1 MEQLLSVPKVNE
13 NTLSHYIAL
22 LASRRSRRF
31 AKGLKL
37 DGGPLTYS
45 SAKAIQPLTPEEVA
59 ILAFAGAGVT
69 GYLAGELPYK
79 SGKEPASGDGNV
91 MYSLIGRT
99 SASADGHNNCTL
111 FVMNDSGTW
120 MLKRPQNFL
129 KSEIPALLELV
140 KKRDMLGLFDK
151 MAVRLDTKRR
161 DVAEREVPFILP
173 FNKWSANRP
182 GTTYFVPVNELS
194 SVYITVL
201 FFIFGLETGYNV
213 LDDRNGYKS
222 PGIGKFTK
230 SKGGWLNDDIKAG
243 KTFTLS
249 FIETYICE
257 MVAVEQGLMHQNLM
271 LAAEALNLGAFPHY
285 AGHPFA
291 WSKAL
296 GFRHQDMKLSEIM
309 AKGKIAATVMDLI
322 GINQSIPVPIGLE
335 NGGEVLLKPYSP
347 PYYKNMRQAVEAY
360 VAFKYSK
367 ENGTFRDG
375 SNYNAWKNS
384 TEIQEG
390 IPEYAEETI
399 DAVVS
404 YLEYLYD
411 RYGRI
416 PANFGPFKTI
426 LAQQVH
432 KIDTD
437 FYDRYY
443 KPGIYEERHDIQK

>member
-1 MEQLLSVPKVNE
+1 VLL
-13 NTLSHYIAL
+13 
-22 LASRRSRRF
+22 
-31 AKGLKL
+31 
-37 DGGPLTYS
+37 
-45 SAKAIQPLTPEEVA
+45 
-59 ILAFAGAGVT
+59 
-69 GYLAGELPYK
+69 
-79 SGKEPASGDGNV
+79 
-91 MYSLIGRT
+91 
-99 SASADGHNNCTL
+99 
-111 FVMNDSGTW
+111 
-120 MLKRPQNFL
+120 
-129 KSEIPALLELV
+129 
-140 KKRDMLGLFDK
+140 
-151 MAVRLDTKRR
+151 
-161 DVAEREVPFILP
+161 
-173 FNKWSANRP
+173 
-182 GTTYFVPVNELS
+182 
-194 SVYITVL
+194 
-201 FFIFGLETGYNV
+201 FIFGRETGYNV

-222 PGIGKFTK
+222 PGIAKFTK
-230 SKGGWLNDDIKAG
+230 SKGGWLHDDIKAG

-291 WSKAL
+291 WSRAL

-309 AKGKIAATVMDLI
+309 AKGKIAATAMDLI
-322 GINQSIPVPIGLE
+322 GMNESIPVPIGLE

-384 TEIQEG
+384 KEIQAG
-390 IPEYAEETI
+390 IPDYAEETI

-404 YLEYLYD
+404 YLEYIYE

-416 PANFGPFKTI
+416 PANYGPFKTI

-443 KPGIYEERHDIQK
+443 KPGIYEERHAIQE